1 MPLAVNG
8 KQTVGDPQRCRIHRD
23 VPLRADGPCGG
34 TLSPRFA
41 FEGREANDAPFAGV
55 EIDSTEAERFD
66 FQLGATMTAAY
77 TVSNARAV
85 AIHDLIPDSDPTKEN
100 GRADPYPSAIMVANV
115 PNQTGRTGERVS
127 HVAVTLNEV
136 THTYSADI
144 AAVLVAPNGTKMAL
158 MRNAG
163 GRVSGKHTSSE
174 RCDAHFRQRRSG
186 KSPFC
191 GSDQIGSLLPT
202 DYGSGDLISGQV
214 PTGLFLASLELLN
227 GPHGRAATQA
237 DVDAN
242 NPNGEW
248 KLAWVDTTQGDS
260 GVIAGG

>member
-163 GRVSGKHTSSE
+163 GRVSGKHTSLNGVMLTFDS
-174 RCDAHFRQRRSG
+174 AAPANLPFAAQIKSG
-186 KSPFC
+186 A
-191 GSDQIGSLLPT
+191 LPT

-248 KLAWVDTTQGDS
+248 KLAWWTQRRVTPG
-260 GVIAGG
+260 